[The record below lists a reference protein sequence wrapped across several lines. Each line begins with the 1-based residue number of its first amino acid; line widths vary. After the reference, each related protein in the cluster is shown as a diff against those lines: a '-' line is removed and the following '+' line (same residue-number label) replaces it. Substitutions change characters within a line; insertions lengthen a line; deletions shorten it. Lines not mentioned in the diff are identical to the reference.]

1 MLRTRPLR
9 YHRLLVGLHWLLAAV
24 IVFALAMGTL
34 SLKEIP
40 NASPEKLFA
49 LRGHMIAGVAILAL
63 MAVRLAVRLWLP
75 RPAPASTGNRL
86 LDRFAVGVHYGFY
99 ALVILMAASGIA
111 TAVQAGLP
119 AIVFG
124 GSGAPLPESFWTY
137 RPRAVHG
144 IIAKLLL
151 VLVVLHVAAALYHQ
165 FVRRDGLLSR
175 MWFGPPRRQ

>member
-1 MLRTRPLR
+1 MPR
-9 YHRLLVGLHWLLAAV
+9 YHPLLVGLHWLLALL
-24 IVFALAMGTL
+24 ILFALAMGTF

-63 MAVRLAVRLWLP
+63 MLVRLGLRLWLP
-75 RPAPASTGNRL
+75 RPAPATTGNRF
-86 LDRFAVGVHYGFY
+86 LDRLGVGVHYGFY
-99 ALVILMAASGIA
+99 LLVILMAASGIA

-124 GSGAPLPESFWTY
+124 GSGAPLPESFWVY

-144 IIAKLLL
+144 VIAKLLL
-151 VLVVLHVAAALYHQ
+151 ALVALHVAAALYHQ
-165 FVRRDGLLSR
+165 VVRRDRLFAR
-175 MWFGPPRRQ
+175 MWFGPRRNSNQH